1 MKRGSAKKGASF
13 SGKESAAGEKLP
25 HILVIRLSA
34 MGDVAMVV
42 PVIRVLTSAYPG
54 LKITVLTRAFF
65 APMFAGI
72 PNVLVYEADV
82 NGVHSGI
89 IGLGRLAKELRDE
102 EIDLV
107 ADLHDVLRSNVLNS
121 VFYLFGIPVK
131 QIDKGRS
138 EKKALTRAE
147 NKIFRPLKS
156 THQRYAD
163 VFEALGYPVNLEEHH
178 FKQSL
183 PLSAE
188 VKSFTGAHDIKWLGI
203 APFAQHASKSYP
215 SDLMEEVLE
224 SLQNKQNIRIF
235 LFGGGASELPKLQEW
250 EKKFAEIHSVAG
262 KFSFEEEL
270 ALISNLDVMLSM
282 DSGNGHMAAMYE
294 VPVITVW
301 GLTHPYAGF
310 VPFNQPIENSIL
322 PDLEKYPLIPTSIY
336 GKTVPEGYKDAMRS
350 IPPANIVNSV
360 IEVLDNNRM

>member
-1 MKRGSAKKGASF
+1 MRRVFAKKENSF
-13 SGKESAAGEKLP
+13 SGNGPAGEKSP

-42 PVIRVLTSAYPG
+42 PVLRKLVSTYP
-54 LKITVLTRAFF
+54 KIKVTVLTRGFF
-65 APMFAGI
+65 MPMFANI
-72 PNVLVYEADV
+72 PNVSVYEADV

-102 EIDLV
+102 EIDMV

-131 QIDKGRS
+131 QIDKGRK
-138 EKKALTRAE
+138 EKKALTRLE
-147 NKIFRPLKS
+147 NKVFQPLQS

-163 VFEALGYPVNLEEHH
+163 VFEALGYPIDLENHD
-178 FKQSL
+178 FKHSL

-188 VKSFTGAHDIKWLGI
+188 VEYFAGSHDKKWLGI

-215 SDLMEEVLE
+215 SDLMEEVLRQ
-224 SLQNKQNIRIF
+224 LQNNQNIGIF
-235 LFGGGASELPKLQEW
+235 LFGGGAAELPKLQEW
-250 EKKFAEIHSVAG
+250 EKTFPGIHSVAG
-262 KFSFEEEL
+262 KFTFEEEL
-270 ALISNLDVMLSM
+270 ALISNLDAMLSM
-282 DSGNGHMAAMYE
+282 DSGNGHIAAMYG

-310 VPFNQPIENSIL
+310 VPFNQPLENSIL

-336 GKTVPEGYKDAMRS
+336 GKTVPEGYENAMRS
-350 IPPANIVNSV
+350 IPPEIIVKKI
-360 IEVLDNNRM
+360 IEVLDITRV